1 MTTFLNKIIRA
12 GKVMVVCVSLVTML
26 VLTAVPSPIALA
38 ANPGDPLRLGEDNL
52 IIDATTS
59 LVGNSNPTLEIVN
72 RSSTAGSPALRLEVN
87 PKVSPLVVNDTAG
100 KATNLDADKLDGRD
114 STTFADGTNGK
125 ANDADKLD
133 GRDSTTFADGTNGK
147 ANDADKLDGKDSTT
161 FANGTNGKA
170 NDADRLDGKDSTTF
184 ANGTNGKANDADRL
198 DGKDSTTF
206 ANGTNGKAND
216 ADRLDGKDS
225 LQFWSGK
232 IYTVSSGAV
241 TGQCIFNNNVCTIS
255 VSCDAGD
262 ALLSVSGGSL
272 SGAEDF
278 LVRTTIEDNPPIG
291 RLFLNKAFPGNQM
304 NADVRCADFPP
315 LRP

>member
-198 DGKDSTTF
+198 DGKDS
-206 ANGTNGKAND
+206 
-216 ADRLDGKDS
+216 